1 MQRDECVLQLNS
13 TLLNL
18 LQIFP
23 PLKTIKSMD
32 SSLSINEAA
41 AAGAKDKLPT
51 TAPEEEAA
59 KLHLQRAQWLRAAIL
74 GANDGLL
81 STASLMLGIGA
92 AAREDQVSMI
102 ISGVAGA
109 LAGACSMA
117 TGEFVSVSTQRDI
130 QVSLARKF
138 SPETESSKDVESGR
152 TESNSA
158 TAAVL
163 RTPTTNQLVKSIQL
177 SPYHVASPSRSGF
190 MKGMGR
196 DHVRA
201 TSLKDDCNKEALPNP
216 YKAAAASCLAFL
228 FGSFVPIGPAMMV
241 VQNRT
246 RVLVIMVVT
255 SIALALS
262 GGFGAFLGG
271 SPIRR
276 SAMRVLFGGWI
287 SMAITYS
294 LLMAFDRDH
303 NLH

>member
-1 MQRDECVLQLNS
+1 
-13 TLLNL
+13 
-18 LQIFP
+18 
-23 PLKTIKSMD
+23 MD

-41 AAGAKDKLPT
+41 ATAGDSKDKLPAT
-51 TAPEEEAA
+51 SVEEA
-59 KLHLQRAQWLRAAIL
+59 KLQLQLQLQRAQWLRAAIL

-92 AAREDQVSMI
+92 AAARDDQVSMI

-109 LAGACSMA
+109 LAGAFSMA

-130 QVSLARKF
+130 QVQVQLAQMF
-138 SPETESSKDVESGR
+138 SSETEVSRYDVESSK
-152 TESNSA
+152 SA
-158 TAAVL
+158 MDT
-163 RTPTTNQLVKSIQL
+163 
-177 SPYHVASPSRSGF
+177 SPSSKSAVF
-190 MKGMGR
+190 MKGIVES
-196 DHVRA
+196 DHIIAA
-201 TSLKDDCNKEALPNP
+201 TSLQDDSNMEALPNP

-228 FGSFVPIGPAMMV
+228 CGSLVPIAPAMVV

-255 SIALALS
+255 SIALALF

-276 SAMRVLFGGWI
+276 SAMRVVLGGWI
-287 SMAITYS
+287 SMAITYT

>member
-1 MQRDECVLQLNS
+1 
-13 TLLNL
+13 
-18 LQIFP
+18 
-23 PLKTIKSMD
+23 MD

-41 AAGAKDKLPT
+41 AAGDSKDKLPAT
-51 TAPEEEAA
+51 SVEEA
-59 KLHLQRAQWLRAAIL
+59 KLHVHLQLQRAQWLRAAIL

-92 AAREDQVSMI
+92 AAARDDKVSMI

-109 LAGACSMA
+109 LAGAFSMA

-130 QVSLARKF
+130 QVQLAQKF
-138 SPETESSKDVESGR
+138 SSETEFSRYDVESK
-152 TESNSA
+152 SA
-158 TAAVL
+158 MDT
-163 RTPTTNQLVKSIQL
+163 
-177 SPYHVASPSRSGF
+177 SPSSKSAVF
-190 MKGMGR
+190 MKGIVES
-196 DHVRA
+196 DHIIAA
-201 TSLKDDCNKEALPNP
+201 TSLQEDSNMEALPNP

-228 FGSFVPIGPAMMV
+228 CGSLVPIAPAMVV

-255 SIALALS
+255 SIALALF

-276 SAMRVLFGGWI
+276 SAMRVVLGGWI

-294 LLMAFDRDH
+294 LLMALDRDH